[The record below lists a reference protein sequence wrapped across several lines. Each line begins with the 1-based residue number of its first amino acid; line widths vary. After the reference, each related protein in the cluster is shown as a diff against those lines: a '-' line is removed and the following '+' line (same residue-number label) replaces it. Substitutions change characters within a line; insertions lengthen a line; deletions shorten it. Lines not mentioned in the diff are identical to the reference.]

1 MDAGDIGDQV
11 DPRAALAALGYEET
25 SEPQRITGGWDT
37 LLWRF
42 ETPDG
47 RQHSLRIYILP
58 DREQVARREEVAL
71 RACEAHDLPAPRV
84 ETVGRVQE
92 MPAAVLS
99 WCPGRPILSFVEK
112 QPWAVLRL
120 SRLFGRAQA
129 QMHAV
134 PPPPEL
140 AAGAPGAWLSRAGP
154 EYRHLADHMSALSPS
169 TDAFIHMDYHPLNL
183 ISDGRDVTGII
194 DWGGAAAGDRRAD
207 LARTYITL
215 VTAPVP
221 PGPMSLLLNFMRSV
235 MLWAWRRGYEELAG
249 PMPDFRPFRA
259 WAAATLLVELEAVID
274 RPGVW
279 GTQKDAENLRRKIA
293 LWARQSGQ
301 PLAPASLPTAR

>member
-1 MDAGDIGDQV
+1 MDAGDIGDQI
-11 DPRAALAALGYEET
+11 DTRSALAGLGYPET

-58 DREQVARREEVAL
+58 DREQSSRREEIAL
-71 RACEAHDLPAPRV
+71 RACESHDLPAPRV
-84 ETVGRVQE
+84 EAVGRSQD

-99 WCPGRPILSFVEK
+99 WCPGRPVLSLVEK

-129 QMHAV
+129 QIHAV
-134 PPPPEL
+134 PAPPEL
-140 AAGAPGAWLSRAGP
+140 AAGAPGDWLSRAGP
-154 EYRHLADHMSALSPS
+154 DYRLLADHMAALGPA

-183 ISDGRDVTGII
+183 ISDGKEVTGII

-221 PGPMSLLLNFMRSV
+221 PGPMSLILNFMRNA

-249 PMPDFRPFRA
+249 PMPDFRLYRA
-259 WAAATLLVELEAVID
+259 WAAATLLTELEVVID

-279 GTQKDAENLRRKIA
+279 GTPKDAENLRRKIA

-301 PLAPASLPTAR
+301 PLAAAVSTAR

>member
-1 MDAGDIGDQV
+1 VDAGDIGDQI
-11 DPRAALAALGYEET
+11 DTRSALAGLGYPET

-58 DREQVARREEVAL
+58 DREQSSRREEIAL
-71 RACEAHDLPAPRV
+71 RACESHDLPAPRV
-84 ETVGRVQE
+84 EAVGRSQD

-99 WCPGRPILSFVEK
+99 WCPGRPVLSLVEK

-129 QMHAV
+129 QIHAV
-134 PPPPEL
+134 PAPPEL
-140 AAGAPGAWLSRAGP
+140 AAGAPGDWLSRAGP
-154 EYRHLADHMSALSPS
+154 DYRLLADHMAALGPA

-183 ISDGRDVTGII
+183 ISDGKEVTGII

-221 PGPMSLLLNFMRSV
+221 PGPMSLILNFMRNA

-249 PMPDFRPFRA
+249 PMPDFRLYRA
-259 WAAATLLVELEAVID
+259 WAAATLLTELEVVID

-279 GTQKDAENLRRKIA
+279 GTPKDAENLRRKIA

-301 PLAPASLPTAR
+301 PLAAAVSTAR